1 MGASPGSATW
11 YPRVRSGSRQSGAV
25 VSLRHAVLG
34 LLAHHPGCGYD
45 LLKKFRLSLANV
57 WPATQSQLYGELGK
71 LLEAG
76 LIEVIDVGA
85 RGRREYAVTDD
96 GRAELQRWMT
106 SPQGDPPFRSAPLL
120 RVSLLGQQSPAGAR
134 DYLHSLR
141 RHAESEHSRYQQI
154 RDAYEWS
161 GSDGFFARLALEN
174 GLRFTRMEVDWAD
187 WALGRLDRRPGQ

>member
-1 MGASPGSATW
+1 LDWKPARPSFDACFAGIR
-11 YPRVRSGSRQSGAV
+11 PRAV

-34 LLAHHPGCGYD
+34 LLAHRPGSGYD

-76 LIEVIDVGA
+76 LIEVTDVGA
-85 RGRREYAVTDD
+85 RGRKEYAVTDD
-96 GRAELQRWMT
+96 GRAELLRWMT
-106 SPQGDPPFRSAPLL
+106 SPQEDPPFRSAQLL
-120 RVSLLGQQSPAGAR
+120 RVSLLGQQSPAGALG
-134 DYLHSLR
+134 YLHSLR
-141 RHAESEHSRYQQI
+141 LHAELEHSRYQQI
-154 RDAYEWS
+154 RDAYDWS

-174 GLRFTRMEVDWAD
+174 GLRSTRMEVDWAD